1 MTNTH
6 VDVIIIGAGLSG
18 IGMACHLQKELPGKS
33 FLLLERRK
41 AIGGTWDL
49 FRYPG
54 VRSDSDM
61 FTFAY
66 AFRPWMSPTVLAEGA
81 RIRDYL
87 QDTAQEFG
95 IDAHIRFGLK
105 VDHAAWSSAQSCW
118 TVATLQEETGEVQT
132 FTCNFLVSCTGY
144 YDYDQG
150 HSPAFPGAELFKGQ
164 CIHPQFWPEG
174 LDYSGKKV
182 VVIGSGATAVTLVPN
197 MAKEAAHLTML
208 QRSPT
213 YIVSVAGYEKIVQVL
228 EKFLP
233 RSVLY
238 CLLRTINIRL
248 QRALFKS
255 ARRWPQ
261 RVRKFLLRPVQKAL
275 GKDFD
280 MRHFTPHYMPWDQRV
295 CMVPDGDL
303 LKAIR
308 SGQASVVTD
317 EIERFVGD
325 GILLKS
331 GQTLQ
336 ADIVVTATGLKLKTF
351 GGIAL
356 SVDAQAVNPQ
366 ELLSYRAVLMQ
377 NLPNFG
383 FILGYTNASWTLKA
397 DMASCY
403 LCRLVR
409 YMDHKGLAS
418 ATPRA
423 PDAQSTDESVMG
435 SLSAGYVQRGQAE
448 LPRQG
453 RSAPWR
459 VEHAFEK
466 DRLQLLEDAID
477 DGLLVFG
484 RQVTLAT
491 AQV

>member
-1 MTNTH
+1 MHTH
-6 VDVIIIGAGLSG
+6 SDVLIIGAGLSG

-33 FLLLERRK
+33 FLLLERRTSV
-41 AIGGTWDL
+41 GGTWDL

-66 AFRPWMSPTVLAEGA
+66 AFRPWMKPTVLAEGGL
-81 RIRDYL
+81 IRDYL

-105 VDHAAWSSAQSCW
+105 VEQAAWSTAQSCW
-118 TVATLQEETGEVQT
+118 TVTALHEETGETQT

-150 HSPAFPGAELFKGQ
+150 HLPAFPGAESFKGQ
-164 CIHPQFWPEG
+164 CIHPQFWPDG
-174 LDYSGKKV
+174 LDYSGKKI

-197 MAKEAAHLTML
+197 MAKEAAHVTML

-213 YIVSVAGYEKIVQVL
+213 YIVSVAGYGKIVQVL

-238 CLLRTINIRL
+238 GLLRTVNIRL
-248 QRALFKS
+248 QRVLYKS

-261 RVRKFLLRPVQKAL
+261 RVRAFLLRPVQKAL

-317 EIERFVGD
+317 EIERFVDD

-331 GQTLQ
+331 GQKLQ

-351 GGIAL
+351 GGLAL
-356 SVDAQAVNPQ
+356 SVDGQLVSPR

-377 NLPNFG
+377 NLPNLG
-383 FILGYTNASWTLKA
+383 FILGYTNASWTLKS
-397 DMASCY
+397 DMASRY
-403 LCRLVR
+403 LCRLMH
-409 YMDHKGLAS
+409 YMNRQNIAS

-423 PDAQSTDESVMG
+423 PNAEHTDESVMG
-435 SLSAGYVQRGQAE
+435 SLSAGYVQRGQGE

-459 VEHAFEK
+459 VEHAFEN
-466 DRLQLLEDAID
+466 DRPQLLEEAID
-477 DGLLVFG
+477 DGVLEFG
-484 RQVTLAT
+484 RQAAPAT
-491 AQV
+491 AQG